1 MIVQIPVF
9 LSLYWVLLASIEIR
23 NAPWLGWIHNL
34 AAPDPWYILP
44 VIMAGTMFLQQKMS
58 PPPPDPMQAKI
69 MMFVPIAFSI
79 TFFFF
84 PAGLVLYWIVN
95 NVLSIGHHYYIN
107 KQADKVIAAEQAA
120 ASQAKPVTSKTKR
133 R

>member
-1 MIVQIPVF
+1 
-9 LSLYWVLLASIEIR
+9 
-23 NAPWLGWIHNL
+23 
-34 AAPDPWYILP
+34 
-44 VIMAGTMFLQQKMS
+44 MAGTMFLQQKMS

-69 MMFVPIAFSI
+69 MMFLPIAFSI

-95 NVLSIGHHYYIN
+95 NILSIAHHYYIN
-107 KQADKVIAAEQAA
+107 KQADKVIAAEQAVA
-120 ASQAKPVTSKTKR
+120 AQAKPVTSKTKR